1 MTILA
6 VILITFWLPCFLVLI
21 CSCST
26 TQLCPTLCDPMD
38 CSMLR
43 LPIPHHHPKLAQIHV
58 HCISDAIHPTISSS
72 DILFSFC
79 PQSFPASGIF
89 PISQLF
95 LSDDQNT
102 GVSASAS
109 VLRASTQGWFPLRS
123 TGFISELSKGLSGV
137 FCTTVQR
144 HRFFGILPS
153 LWSISLTPWTVAH
166 QAPLSVGFPRQGYR
180 SGCHFLPQ
188 GIFWDQGLNLHFLH
202 WQAGSLP
209 LSHQGS
215 P

>member
-1 MTILA
+1 MSIA
-6 VILITFWLPCFLVLI
+6 SVMPSI
-21 CSCST
+21 
-26 TQLCPTLCDPMD
+26 QL
-38 CSMLR
+38 
-43 LPIPHHHPKLAQIHV
+43 
-58 HCISDAIHPTISSS
+58 SSS
-72 DILFSFC
+72 DILFSFY

-89 PISQLF
+89 PIRQLF
-95 LSDDQNT
+95 ISDDQNT

-109 VLRASTQGWFPLRS
+109 VLQASIQGWFPLRS
-123 TGFISELSKGLSGV
+123 TGFISELSKGLSRV
-137 FCTTVQR
+137 FSCTTVQR
-144 HRFFGILPS
+144 HQFFGILPS
-153 LWSISLTPWTVAH
+153 LRSSSPTPWTVAR
-166 QAPLSVGFPRQGYR
+166 QAPLSVGFPRQGYQ